1 MTNPVLGGVLVG
13 GASRRMG
20 RPKQFVDLG
29 GRTMVEHVIAALSEV
44 VDEVVLIGNGPVPT
58 VVERLAR
65 VADAEGC
72 RGPMAGLLGAL
83 RSRRDAIWIMVPCD
97 LPWLE
102 PAAIEWLVGSRRD
115 GAVAVMP
122 SIDGFVE
129 PLLALYE
136 PIACDLIEK
145 ATACGE
151 HALHRLAADPRVITA
166 EPPRSLVRCW
176 FNANTPQEL
185 RSLRAG

>member
-1 MTNPVLGGVLVG
+1 MTGPVLGGVLVG

-29 GRTMVEHVIAALSEV
+29 GRTMVEHVVGVLSEV
-44 VDEVVLIGNGPVPT
+44 VDEAVLIGSGPVPLT
-58 VVERLAR
+58 VERLGR

-83 RSRRDAIWIMVPCD
+83 RSRRDAAWILAPCD
-97 LPWLE
+97 LPLLGS
-102 PAAIEWLVGSRRD
+102 AAIEWLVGARHD

-122 SIDGFVE
+122 SINGFVE
-129 PLLALYE
+129 PLLAVYE
-136 PIACDLIEK
+136 LTALPLIEE
-145 ATACGE
+145 AADIRE
-151 HALHRLAADPRVITA
+151 YALHRLAADPRVATA
-166 EPPRSLVRCW
+166 EPPRSLERSW

-185 RSLRAG
+185 QSLRAV

>member
-1 MTNPVLGGVLVG
+1 
-13 GASRRMG
+13 MG
-20 RPKQFVDLG
+20 RPKQLVDLG
-29 GRTMVEHVIAALSEV
+29 GRAMVEHVIAALSGV

-65 VADAEGC
+65 VADAAGF

-83 RSRRDAIWIMVPCD
+83 RSRRDAAWIMAPCD
-97 LPWLE
+97 LPLLE

-122 SIDGFVE
+122 AINGFVE

-136 PIACDLIEK
+136 PTALDVIARAAAVGI
-145 ATACGE
+145 
-151 HALHRLAADPRVITA
+151 HALHRLAADPRVVTV
-166 EPPRSLVRCW
+166 EPPQSLERSW

-185 RSLRAG
+185 QSLRAV